1 MYTTILHATDL
12 KENHYELCQKAA
24 EIAKSFGATLHLL
37 HVIEPPASL
46 QIAQGLGFAELSKP
60 IRDDAYTVLQVLG
73 ESLNIPSTHQHVEVG
88 SIKMHVFDKIRDL
101 GCDLLIVGTHD
112 PSDHVPAFLGSTAH
126 AMVNH
131 ARCDVLTLRL

>member
-12 KENHYELCQKAA
+12 KENHYELCQKAV
-24 EIAKSFGATLHLL
+24 EIAKCFGATLHLL

-46 QIAQGLGFAELSKP
+46 QIAQGLGFAELWKP

-73 ESLNIPSTHQHVEVG
+73 ESLNIPQAQQHVGVG
-88 SIKMHVFDKIRDL
+88 SIKMHVFDRIRDL

-112 PSDHVPAFLGSTAH
+112 PDDHVPAFLGSTAH
-126 AMVNH
+126 AMVNN

>member
-12 KENHYELCQKAA
+12 KENHYELCQKAT
-24 EIAKSFGATLHLL
+24 EIAKRFGATLHLL
-37 HVIEPPASL
+37 HVIEQPASL
-46 QIAQGLGFAELSKP
+46 QIAQGLGFAELWKP

-88 SIKMHVFDKIRDL
+88 SIKTHVFDKIRDL

-112 PSDHVPAFLGSTAH
+112 PDDHVPAFLGSTAH

-131 ARCDVLTLRL
+131 ARCDVLTLRS